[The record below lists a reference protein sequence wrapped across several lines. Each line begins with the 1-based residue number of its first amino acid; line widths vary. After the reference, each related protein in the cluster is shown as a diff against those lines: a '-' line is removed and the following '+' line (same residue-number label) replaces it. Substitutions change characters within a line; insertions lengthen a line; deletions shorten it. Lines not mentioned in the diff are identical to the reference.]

1 MNELIIETL
10 IVKYLAKEI
19 SETEERTLMEW
30 IKRDPANQI
39 SFDEM
44 KMIWEG
50 SIPKTIDFSSDQNEI
65 WENIDILIET
75 ETVEPEVN
83 QPIIKKL
90 PFYRLRN
97 IAAAIALLVGVGLW
111 WTNSIKPKVI
121 DVIALETGNDET
133 KNILLPDGS
142 KIILNANSKLT
153 YQSDFEIR
161 DVILE
166 GEAFFDIARDT
177 LHPFLIHSNGALT
190 QVLGTSFNI
199 RAYSNESEV
208 EVTVVTGK
216 VAFSKE
222 EMTNTDKV
230 ILLPGN
236 KAILK
241 KEENKV
247 IKTLPT
253 PNEMAWNTKKL
264 IFDDTNMGAVLK
276 TLKRFYHLDIGLEN
290 KAIKKCHFTGHFQDA
305 SVDEVLKALSFA
317 LNLESEK
324 INQKLIFKGKG
335 CD

>member
-1 MNELIIETL
+1 MNELNIETL
-10 IVKYLAKEI
+10 IAKYLAKEI
-19 SETEERTLMEW
+19 SETEEKTLMEW
-30 IKRDPANQI
+30 VERDPANQI

-44 KMIWEG
+44 KMIWG
-50 SIPKTIDFSSDQNEI
+50 DSIPETIDFSSDQNEI

-83 QPIIKKL
+83 QPIVKKL
-90 PFYRLRN
+90 PFYSLRN
-97 IAAAIALLVGVGLW
+97 IAAAIALLVGIGLW
-111 WTNSIKPKVI
+111 WTNSTHPAII
-121 DVIALETGNDET
+121 DVVAFETGKDAT
-133 KNILLPDGS
+133 KNIVLPDGS
-142 KIILNANSKLT
+142 KITLNANSKLT
-153 YQSDFEIR
+153 YQSDFKIR

-166 GEAFFDIARDT
+166 GEAFFEIARDT
-177 LHPFLIHSNGALT
+177 LHPFSIHSNGALT

-222 EMTNTDKV
+222 KMAQTDKV

-247 IKTLPT
+247 VKTLPT

-264 IFDDTNMGAVLK
+264 IFDDTNMGDILK
-276 TLKRFYHLDIGLEN
+276 TLKRFYHLDIDLDN
-290 KAIKKCHFTGHFQDA
+290 NAIKKCHFTGHFQNA
-305 SVDEVLKALSFA
+305 SIDEVLKALSFA

-324 INQKLIFKGKG
+324 TSQKLIFKGKG